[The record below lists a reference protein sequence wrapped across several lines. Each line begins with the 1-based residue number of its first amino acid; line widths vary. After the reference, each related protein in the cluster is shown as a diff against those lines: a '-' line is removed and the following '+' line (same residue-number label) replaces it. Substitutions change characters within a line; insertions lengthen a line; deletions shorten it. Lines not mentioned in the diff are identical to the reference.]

1 MERRAAVACLL
12 LSALVLA
19 GCGTSSPAT
28 TAVPQATNPA
38 VVDASAASGPTP
50 VPGAVTAPPVGGGPL
65 DLTALNIDFEPKTL
79 VAPSGPFMLA
89 FRNRDDGVPHTVA
102 INDAGGT
109 QVFTGDIVT
118 GPADVDYAVP
128 QLPPGSY
135 TFTCTVH
142 PNMTGTLTVV
152 P

>member
-1 MERRAAVACLL
+1 M
-12 LSALVLA
+12 
-19 GCGTSSPAT
+19 
-28 TAVPQATNPA
+28 
-38 VVDASAASGPTP
+38 
-50 VPGAVTAPPVGGGPL
+50 TAPPVGGGPL

-89 FRNRDDGVPHTVA
+89 FRNRDGGVPHTVA
-102 INDAGGT
+102 IIDAGGT

-118 GPADVDYAVP
+118 GPADVDYSVP

-135 TFTCTVH
+135 TFMCTVH